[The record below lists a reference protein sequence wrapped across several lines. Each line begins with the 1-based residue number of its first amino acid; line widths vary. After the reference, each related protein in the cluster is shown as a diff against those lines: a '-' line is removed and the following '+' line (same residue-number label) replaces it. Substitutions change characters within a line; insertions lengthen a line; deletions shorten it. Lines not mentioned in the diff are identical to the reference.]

1 MTLELCRL
9 LECLFTPT
17 PVPLSRLLAGT
28 GQELE
33 LFTSLPALLDSRSV
47 SPLNP
52 HIVHQDLAGQCPFW
66 IQLTESG
73 RRCR

>member
-1 MTLELCRL
+1 MTLDLCRL

-47 SPLNP
+47 SPLTSTLYIKSLQAN
-52 HIVHQDLAGQCPFW
+52 VR
-66 IQLTESG
+66 SG
-73 RRCR
+73 LS

>member
-1 MTLELCRL
+1 MTLDLCRL

-47 SPLNP
+47 SPLTST
-52 HIVHQDLAGQCPFW
+52 LY
-66 IQLTESG
+66 IQSLQANVRSG
-73 RRCR
+73 LS